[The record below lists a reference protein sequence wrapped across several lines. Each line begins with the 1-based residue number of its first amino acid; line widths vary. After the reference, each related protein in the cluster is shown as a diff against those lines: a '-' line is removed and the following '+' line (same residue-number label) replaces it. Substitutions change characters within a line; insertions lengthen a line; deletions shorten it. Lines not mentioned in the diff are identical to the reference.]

1 MWKCQTISI
10 YLNTK
15 NSPRNVNPEIIKH
28 FLTMFQY
35 LAQVTNTIDKK
46 IDYYYWLL
54 KTLFLIIEM
63 VPSAQNLDEYYQI
76 KSQINSFWHFLC
88 VVVAKM
94 SKKSKKIGL
103 FRHNS
108 QLLNSNVFDA

>member
-1 MWKCQTISI
+1 M
-10 YLNTK
+10 N
-15 NSPRNVNPEIIKH
+15 NPQQMLLIKE
-28 FLTMFQY
+28 MI
-35 LAQVTNTIDKK
+35 TNNGC
-46 IDYYYWLL
+46 WE
-54 KTLFLIIEM
+54 TLFLRTEM

-76 KSQINSFWHFLC
+76 KSQIYSFWHFLC

-108 QLLNSNVFDA
+108 QLLNSHVHNA

>member
-1 MWKCQTISI
+1 M
-10 YLNTK
+10 N
-15 NSPRNVNPEIIKH
+15 NPQQMVLIREMITDTGCWEV
-28 FLTMFQY
+28 LFQI
-35 LAQVTNTIDKK
+35 A
-46 IDYYYWLL
+46 
-54 KTLFLIIEM
+54 EM
-63 VPSAQNLDEYYQI
+63 VPSDHNLDEYYQI

-108 QLLNSNVFDA
+108 QLLNSHVLDA